1 MLTIH
6 HKREKTA
13 NEEIW
18 SFQYHLHLVIW
29 SQLHTVIVT
38 CDVSQSECRL
48 KKSGYVTEATEKSA
62 THSKYTANETMKT
75 PDRAHGIYKCFFTL
89 TACRFVL
96 ANIDLRFSRINVFRQ
111 M

>member
-29 SQLHTVIVT
+29 SQMHTVIVT
-38 CDVSQSECRL
+38 CDVSQSKCRL
-48 KKSGYVTEATEKSA
+48 KKSGCVTETKEKSA
-62 THSKYTANETMKT
+62 THSKYTANETTKA
-75 PDRAHGIYKCFFTL
+75 PDKARVC
-89 TACRFVL
+89 ACK
-96 ANIDLRFSRINVFRQ
+96 I
-111 M
+111 